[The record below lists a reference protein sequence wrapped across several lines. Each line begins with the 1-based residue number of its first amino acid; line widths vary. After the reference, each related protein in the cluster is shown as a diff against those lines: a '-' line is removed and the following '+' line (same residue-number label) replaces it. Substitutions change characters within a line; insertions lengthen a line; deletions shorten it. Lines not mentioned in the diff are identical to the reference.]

1 MMVLSMFCKSR
12 AALFVLLGSFC
23 FAGGSYYKVVNV
35 ADDDTLS
42 IRQSASA
49 ASKKVGELQPYDT
62 GIILNR
68 CQKNGITTW
77 CSIDFLPDDIMFF
90 ERDLSSMHK
99 GAWVNK
105 KYLKPAS
112 DILYSQALQYK
123 ENRNIFRVVGV
134 ASDDVLNVREH
145 PRNSAKKIGELL
157 YNDVGIVAAK
167 CQQIAK
173 SRWCYVAYDY
183 TMGWASGPG
192 SMKVPYAVL
201 GWVNMRYLK
210 LDNSHQKS
218 RLPGMTF
225 PGEAY

>member
-1 MMVLSMFCKSR
+1 MFCKSR

-35 ADDDTLS
+35 EENDTLS

-68 CQKNGITTW
+68 CQKNGVTTW

-99 GAWVNK
+99 GRWVNK
-105 KYLKPAS
+105 KYFKPAS
-112 DILYSQALQYK
+112 DILYSQALQYR
-123 ENRNIFRVVGV
+123 ENRNIFKVVGV
-134 ASDDVLNVREH
+134 ASKDTLNVREH

-157 YNDVGIVAAK
+157 PSDVGIVAVK
-167 CQQIAK
+167 CQKIAK

-201 GWVNMRYLK
+201 GWINMRYLK

>member
-1 MMVLSMFCKSR
+1 MKKFMIARGL
-12 AALFVLLGSFC
+12 ATIWLLGSFC
-23 FAGGSYYKVVNV
+23 FAGGSYYKVVNI
-35 ADDDTLS
+35 ADNDTLS
-42 IRQSASA
+42 IRQLPSASA
-49 ASKKVGELQPYDT
+49 KKIGELQPYDT

-68 CQKNGITTW
+68 CQKNGLTTW

-90 ERDLSSMHK
+90 ERDFSSMQK

-105 KYLKPAS
+105 KYLKSAS
-112 DILYSQALQYK
+112 DILYSQAFPYK

-134 ASDDVLNVREH
+134 VPNDVLNVREH

-157 YNDVGIVAAK
+157 PNDVGIVAVK
-167 CQQIAK
+167 CQKIAK

-192 SMKVPYAVL
+192 SMKVPYAKL

>member
-1 MMVLSMFCKSR
+1 MVLSMFCKSK
-12 AALFVLLGSFC
+12 AVLFVLLGSFC
-23 FAGGSYYKVVNV
+23 FAGGSYYKVVNI

-49 ASKKVGELQPYDT
+49 TSKKVGELQPYDT

-68 CQKNGITTW
+68 CKKNGVTTW
-77 CSIDFLPDDIMFF
+77 CNIDFSPDDIMFF
-90 ERDLSSMHK
+90 EKDLSSMHK

-123 ENRNIFRVVGV
+123 ENRNIFRVVGL
-134 ASDDVLNVREH
+134 ASNDTLNVREH

-167 CQQIAK
+167 CQKIAK